1 MRFVLALT
9 LTILLAA
16 CGGSPAPTS
25 TPESQPTPETATT
38 AEVSEVNPFGNL
50 PATPAALPGTLVP
63 ASGATIESP
72 NAEPFRFDNLV
83 FTQTGG
89 LSGVDVR
96 VELRSDGTLI
106 RNGETTTVSA
116 EEVQRI
122 TDMLAAI
129 NFYRFEG
136 IFVGSGAA
144 PDAYRYTLTVNGPL
158 GSRTVTAEDG
168 LTPMELLFIFDSI
181 RSLGE

>member
-1 MRFVLALT
+1 MRFALT
-9 LTILLAA
+9 LTILVLLAA
-16 CGGSPAPTS
+16 CGGSPAPTA
-25 TPESQPTPETATT
+25 TPEPQPTTPETAETS
-38 AEVSEVNPFGNL
+38 AVNPFGDM
-50 PATPAALPGTLVP
+50 PVTPAALPGTLIP
-63 ASGATIESP
+63 ASGATVESS

-116 EEVQRI
+116 EEVRRI
-122 TDMLAAI
+122 TDMLDAI
-129 NFYRFEG
+129 KFFQFEG

-144 PDAYRYTLTVNGPL
+144 ADAYRYTLTVNGPQ

-181 RSLGE
+181 RALGE